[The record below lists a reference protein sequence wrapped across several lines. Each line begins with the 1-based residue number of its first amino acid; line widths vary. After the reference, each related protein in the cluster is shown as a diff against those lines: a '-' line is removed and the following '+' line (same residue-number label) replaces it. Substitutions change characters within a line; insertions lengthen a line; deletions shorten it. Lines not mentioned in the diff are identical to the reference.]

1 LSPCPDDE
9 AISQQVGIIL
19 LIAITMALAA
29 LVILLL
35 HLPDFNFQ
43 QYSEPSFIEIKGVHH
58 KDESGYLNY
67 DSRVVL
73 FHNGTNSLENDLLR
87 AEFFRNGAKIPAC
100 IETMN
105 GYKFISTRHFGVQ
118 TMGGLG
124 CSGIT
129 WDPKEKITLDFSDNT
144 FHPGDNLRVD
154 IFMKQS
160 GSLVSRY
167 SYLA

>member
-1 LSPCPDDE
+1 
-9 AISQQVGIIL
+9 
-19 LIAITMALAA
+19 
-29 LVILLL
+29 
-35 HLPDFNFQ
+35 
-43 QYSEPSFIEIKGVHH
+43 
-58 KDESGYLNY
+58 
-67 DSRVVL
+67 
-73 FHNGTNSLENDLLR
+73 
-87 AEFFRNGAKIPAC
+87 
-100 IETMN
+100 MN
-105 GYKFISTRHFGVQ
+105 GYKFVSTHHFGVQ

-160 GSLVSRY
+160 GSLVSRD